1 MKQSIRI
8 IRSSRANVLLAVLIF
23 VPSCFSVSSVWLT
36 GRCEFCRP
44 ICILPW
50 GITNIRSGVT
60 NISLKSGALWRKK
73 YAKFTSSVLLQSKS
87 VCTRPCLDV
96 CSQALSRLTR
106 TTLFENL
113 EYDYRPSCIHLT
125 ITDGINVSQSNYE
138 PTPPPRPNN
147 GQLIKRLIIWFI
159 NWVDNVN

>member
-8 IRSSRANVLLAVLIF
+8 IRSSRANVLLAVLIY

-60 NISLKSGALWRKK
+60 KISSKSGALWRKK
-73 YAKFTSSVLLQSKS
+73 YAKFCVFSSTSVQKCLHEALPWRLLASF
-87 VCTRPCLDV
+87 VEVD
-96 CSQALSRLTR
+96 
-106 TTLFENL
+106 ENNASWEPRIWL
-113 EYDYRPSCIHLT
+113 PRIMHT
-125 ITDGINVSQSNYE
+125 SN
-138 PTPPPRPNN
+138 NN
-147 GQLIKRLIIWFI
+147 WWDQC
-159 NWVDNVN
+159 

>member
-8 IRSSRANVLLAVLIF
+8 IRSSRANVLLAVLIY

-44 ICILPW
+44 ICILLW

-125 ITDGINVSQSNYE
+125 ITDGINVSVKA
-138 PTPPPRPNN
+138 TMDLHPPPPT
-147 GQLIKRLIIWFI
+147 QQQSTDKK
-159 NWVDNVN
+159 VDNLVYQLSW